1 MRALV
6 VSWALALAACASAP
20 EHRAGRSLSV
30 TLLPVKV
37 TPGGAPRIGAL
48 TLLAAY
54 ELRSSHPRFGGLSSL
69 ELTRDGRTLVLL
81 SDRGHWLSARLGLA
95 PGGALK
101 SLDDWQ
107 IQPIRDAGGQPV
119 RRPWHDAEAVAR
131 APDGAWLIGFEWQH
145 RIWRYPRGLL
155 GSRPVPLRL
164 PPALHE
170 APGNGG
176 LEAVAALP
184 DGRLLLI
191 CEHFLNEDGTH
202 RGWIGKDGALQP
214 LSYIGEEGFAPTDL
228 AVVPGSGDVLA
239 LERAFSVLRGNRARI
254 VRLRAAAL
262 HPGARLRGEE
272 LARLEP
278 PMRVDNFEGLAVQ
291 RHPTGRL
298 LVYLVSDDNFSVLQ
312 RTLLYQGTLPL

>member
-6 VSWALALAACASAP
+6 LSWPLLLAACASAP
-20 EHRAGRSLSV
+20 THRGAGPLSV
-30 TLLPVKV
+30 TMLPVKV
-37 TPGGAPRIGAL
+37 TPDGAPRIGAL

-54 ELRSSHPRFGGLSSL
+54 QLRSDHPRLGGLSSL
-69 ELTRDGRTLVLL
+69 ALSSDGRTLVLL
-81 SDRGHWLSARLGLA
+81 SDRGHWLSARLVQA

-101 SLDDWQ
+101 SLKDWQ
-107 IQPIRDAGGQPV
+107 IQPIRDADGAPV
-119 RRPWHDAEAVAR
+119 QRPWHDAEGIAR
-131 APDGAWLIGFEWQH
+131 APDGAWLISFEWHH

-155 GSRPVPLRL
+155 GGRPAPLRL
-164 PPALHE
+164 PPELRE

-176 LEAVAALP
+176 LEAIAALP

-191 CEHFLNEDGTH
+191 CEHFMNQDGTH
-202 RGWIGKDGALQP
+202 RGWIGQDGALRP
-214 LSYIGEEGFAPTDL
+214 LSYVSEEGFAPTDL
-228 AVVPGSGDVLA
+228 AVVPGSGDVLV

-254 VRLRAAAL
+254 LRIRAAAL
-262 HPGARLRGEE
+262 RPGARLRGEE

-291 RHPTGRL
+291 RHSSGAL

-312 RTLLYQGTLPL
+312 QTLLYQGTLPL